1 MVAKR
6 GRKPKRRSFGISL
19 NSEALLSLA
28 SLLLWGLGALC
39 IVSLAYSDA
48 LFNKVVQDTLIELF
62 GFGAFLIPLVL
73 LYLGFFFF
81 RNLKWKILETRILC
95 GVLVLFGAF
104 LGMLGGNGGLLGNI
118 AFTKVSLYIS
128 SMGAYFL
135 FILLFIFSFILL
147 FQVSLEKVLIGASS
161 AFKSLVNLI
170 PKPANNVKTVKE
182 KEEPFFEKSHKE
194 TDFEVVPTIGEP
206 KEATNKQKT
215 ADAPNA
221 KIENE
226 PPAKTVSNLP
236 YNDLVWEY
244 PPLSILSDPPQIKAE
259 RGDVKLRA
267 NLIEKTLDSFG
278 IKSRVVEVNK
288 GPAVTQYA
296 METVQGTKITK
307 ITSLSNDLALALAS
321 PTGSVR
327 IEAPIPGRSLIG
339 IEVPNN
345 SSELVTLKEIMLSD
359 KMAKAKSKLTIALGK
374 DVSGSPI
381 IYDIS
386 KMPHVLVAGAT
397 GSGKSVMLHSM
408 IATLLFRCSPS
419 ECKFIMVD
427 PKRVEL
433 VGYKDIPHLLTPV
446 IVDANKALP
455 AFKWALSEMDRRYKL
470 FENAKVRDIDSY
482 NDLSGFQALPYIIII
497 VDELAD
503 LMMTGAADIEKS
515 ICRIAQLARAV
526 GIHLVLA
533 TQRPSVDVLT
543 GLIKAN
549 VPCRIAFNV
558 TSQIDSRVIIDQ
570 PGADKLLGRGDMLFV
585 PPDASKPS
593 RIQGVF
599 VSDKERTD
607 LADFLRQSQVAP
619 DYKNDVVEFHQTNRV
634 DSIAESS
641 DEYFNEAVRL
651 VCIHNKASS
660 SLLQRKLS
668 IGYARAARLLDE
680 LEARG
685 VVSSATGSK
694 PREILISDAEEF
706 LAPPNKTS

>member
-1 MVAKR
+1 MAKR
-6 GRKPKRRSFGISL
+6 GRKPKRRPLGISL
-19 NSEALLSLA
+19 NSEALFSIVALV
-28 SLLLWGLGALC
+28 LWGVGALC
-39 IVSLAYSDA
+39 AVSLAYSNA

-62 GFGAFLIPLVL
+62 GFGAFVVPVIL
-73 LYLGFFFF
+73 LYLGLFFL
-81 RNLKWKILETRILC
+81 RNLKWRILETRT
-95 GVLVLFGAF
+95 LFGLLIFFVAL
-104 LGMLGGNGGLLGNI
+104 LGILEMRGGLLGETV
-118 AFTKVSLYIS
+118 FLKVSLYIS
-128 SMGAYFL
+128 SFGAYLL
-135 FILLFIFSFILL
+135 FILLIVFSFVLM
-147 FQVSLEKVLIGASS
+147 FEMSLERILVGATASFKAFWEQIKGCLNKVRIKREGAEQQQGE
-161 AFKSLVNLI
+161 AD
-170 PKPANNVKTVKE
+170 KE
-182 KEEPFFEKSHKE
+182 LG
-194 TDFEVVPTIGEP
+194 FEVVPTIGEP
-206 KEATNKQKT
+206 KETLTKE
-215 ADAPNA
+215 
-221 KIENE
+221 KIPSVASQQTTV

-244 PPLSILSDPPQIKAE
+244 PPISLLSEPPQIKAE
-259 RGDVKLRA
+259 RGDVKQRA
-267 NLIEKTLDSFG
+267 SVIEKTLDSFG

-374 DVSGSPI
+374 DVSGTPI

-408 IATLLFRCSPS
+408 IATLLFRCSPA

-446 IVDANKALP
+446 IVDAHKALP
-455 AFKWALSEMDRRYKL
+455 AFKWAISEMERRYKL
-470 FENAKVRDIDSY
+470 FENAKVRDIDLY
-482 NDLSGFQALPYIIII
+482 NELSGFQALPYIIII

-503 LMMTGAADIEKS
+503 LMMTAAADTEKAV
-515 ICRIAQLARAV
+515 CRIAQLARAV
-526 GIHLVLA
+526 GIHLILA

-549 VPCRIAFNV
+549 VPCRVAFNV

-599 VSDKERTD
+599 VSDKERTA
-607 LADFLRQSQVAP
+607 LVEFLRQSQVSP
-619 DYKNDVVEFHQTNRV
+619 DYAEDVVEFHQTNKV
-634 DSIAESS
+634 DSISESS
-641 DEYFNEAVRL
+641 DAYFKEAIRL
-651 VCIHNKASS
+651 VCLHNKASS

-680 LEARG
+680 LEAQG
-685 VVSSATGSK
+685 IVSSATGSK
-694 PREILISDAEEF
+694 PREVLIADAEEY
-706 LAPPNKTS
+706 LASSGKTS